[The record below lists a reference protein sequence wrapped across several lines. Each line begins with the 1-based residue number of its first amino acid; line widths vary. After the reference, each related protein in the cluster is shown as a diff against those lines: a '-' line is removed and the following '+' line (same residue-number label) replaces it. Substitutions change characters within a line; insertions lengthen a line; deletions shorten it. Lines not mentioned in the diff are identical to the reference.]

1 MDEPSL
7 LGPSVASLIGS
18 GAIEAPVTVRG
29 DWHGKTIEAELQM
42 DGTFVFQKQTYS
54 SPSVAAGHAITA
66 TSGVT
71 TPGRAYASVN
81 GWKFWNVRG
90 ADGQWRS
97 LKEIRDGIPS

>member
-1 MDEPSL
+1 MDKPYL
-7 LGPSVASLIGS
+7 FGPSVALLIES
-18 GAIEAPVTVRG
+18 GAITAPALVRG
-29 DWHGKTIEAELQM
+29 DWQGKTIEAELQR
-42 DGTFVFQKQTYS
+42 DGTFVFHKQIYN

-90 ADGQWRS
+90 ADGLWRS
-97 LKEIRDGIPS
+97 LKEIRDCSSS

>member
-7 LGPSVASLIGS
+7 LGPSVASLIES
-18 GAIEAPVTVRG
+18 GAITAPVTVRG
-29 DWHGKTIEAELQM
+29 DWQGKTIEAELQP
-42 DGTFVFQKQTYS
+42 DGTFVFQKQVYN

-81 GWKFWNVRG
+81 GWKFWNVQG

-97 LKEIRDGIPS
+97 LKELREGSSS